1 MLHLDI
7 VQRPLAAA
15 SSRPT
20 VNLAGHQIW
29 LADGEAES
37 KGPAPAAARPAAD
50 SGADSEFHLDLSALN
65 RLPPQAI
72 HGPGV
77 TRHFGR
83 R

>member
-15 SSRPT
+15 TPRPS
-20 VNLAGHQIW
+20 VNLAGHQVW
-29 LADGEAES
+29 LDDGAAQ
-37 KGPAPAAARPAAD
+37 PAAPAQAASGAGVD
-50 SGADSEFHLDLSALN
+50 SGFHLDLSALN